1 MDYARILLA
10 TLTKRQEAIFQD
22 QLHKND
28 GNMAKRKARGR
39 DINGFIILDKP
50 QGLSSNAALQRV
62 KRIFNAAKAG
72 HTGSLDPLA
81 TGVLPVC
88 LGEATKF
95 SQYLL
100 DADKTYVTDARLGIK
115 TTTGDSEGEILTEKP
130 VHVKQADFLQIIS
143 EFTGNI
149 SQTPP
154 MYSALKHK
162 GQPLYV
168 LARKGMEVERKSRNV
183 TIKYLSLDKWHA
195 PLATLTV
202 TCTKGTY
209 IRSLIED
216 MGEKLGC
223 SAHVAALRRTGAG
236 PYEESKSYTLDA
248 LDQIYQKG
256 GFDALDTLLQPMDSA
271 LPGMPELI
279 LEEASA
285 LSLQQGKV
293 IQVDNTPASDLVR
306 IYQNKHFLGI
316 GKVLENGC
324 IAPKRLIKMASG
336 LTDHA

>member
-1 MDYARILLA
+1 MV
-10 TLTKRQEAIFQD
+10 K
-22 QLHKND
+22 HKI
-28 GNMAKRKARGR
+28 KR
-39 DINGFIILDKP
+39 DISGFIILDKP

-81 TGVLPVC
+81 TGVLPIC

-100 DADKTYVTDARLGIK
+100 DADKTYVTDAHLGIK
-115 TTTGDSEGEILTEKP
+115 TTTGDAEGEILVEKP
-130 VHVKQADFLQIIS
+130 VHVTQADFLQTIS

-162 GQPLYV
+162 GQPLYT

-183 TIKYLSLDKWHA
+183 TIKHLSLDKWHV
-195 PLATLTV
+195 PLVTLTV

-216 MGEKLGC
+216 IGEKLGC

-248 LDQIYQKG
+248 LDQIYQEG
-256 GFDALDTLLQPMDSA
+256 GFEALDTLLQPMDSA
-271 LPGMPELI
+271 LLDIPALI
-279 LEEASA
+279 LEEDSA

-293 IQVDNTPASDLVR
+293 IQVNNTPAFDLVR
-306 IYQNKHFLGI
+306 LYQNKHFLGI
-316 GKVLENGC
+316 GKVLDDGH
-324 IAPKRLIKMASG
+324 IAPKRLMKCSQSA
-336 LTDHA
+336 LKNA